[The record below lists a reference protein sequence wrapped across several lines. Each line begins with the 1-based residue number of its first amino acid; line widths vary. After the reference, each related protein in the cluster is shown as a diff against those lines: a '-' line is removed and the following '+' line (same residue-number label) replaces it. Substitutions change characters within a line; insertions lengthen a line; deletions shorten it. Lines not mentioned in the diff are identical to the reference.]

1 MSMHQ
6 YAKINRIKVLTQ
18 HKQAHQTLASILAYA
33 TLMGQFHSLK
43 MSMRDFIPLYV
54 SS

>member
-6 YAKINRIKVLTQ
+6 YTKINRIKVLTQ
-18 HKQAHQTLASILAYA
+18 HKQACQPPAFNLASPV
-33 TLMGQFHSLK
+33 LMGQFHSLK
-43 MSMRDFIPLYV
+43 MSMRGFIPLYV